1 MDHPRSRGVYPWSA
15 CPIRGWRG
23 SSPLARGLHDD
34 ARQEAVRMRIIPA
47 RAGFTSRPSRRR
59 AGQAGS
65 SPLARGLPSSPLAC
79 YGQVRIIPAR
89 AGFTDAGPGQA
100 RGPGD
105 HPRSRGVYDDAPAI
119 APGLHGIIPARA
131 GFTGGRAGRRLTG
144 PDHPRSRGVYRGSGI
159 STQPPPGSSP
169 LARGLRPG
177 GGSQDPHRGIIPARA
192 GFTCPAPEPS
202 GAPADHPRS
211 RGVYRLPHLFRG
223 PRRGSSPL
231 ARGLRSIRAAEAPA
245 GGIIPARAGFTSATR
260 TTCATRSDHPRSR
273 GVYASPA
280 AIGALCRGSSPLARG
295 LPRAAKRT
303 VRDIRII
310 PARAGFTGGYHV
322 QGKGASDHP
331 RSRGVYIRP
340 VSQPRAPAGSSPLAR
355 GLLHHLQRLPEGG
368 GIIPARAGFTPAA

>member
-1 MDHPRSRGVYPWSA
+1 
-15 CPIRGWRG
+15 
-23 SSPLARGLHDD
+23 
-34 ARQEAVRMRIIPA
+34 MRIIPA

-211 RGVYRLPHLFRG
+211 RGVYRLPPLFRG